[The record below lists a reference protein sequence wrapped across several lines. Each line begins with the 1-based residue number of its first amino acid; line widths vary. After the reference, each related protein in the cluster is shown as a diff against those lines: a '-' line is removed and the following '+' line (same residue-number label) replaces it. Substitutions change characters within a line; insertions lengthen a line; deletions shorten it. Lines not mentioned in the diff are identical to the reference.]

1 MCLKFKLGIV
11 FSQLGRTALSLA
23 SFKGNKAVVDLLLKF
38 GADVQISDKVNSLGP
53 KFPHIRNIN
62 LP

>member
-1 MCLKFKLGIV
+1 MCLKFKLTFLYV

-38 GADVQISDKVNSLGP
+38 GADVQISDKVNAQP
-53 KFPHIRNIN
+53 
-62 LP
+62 